1 MQARMKNPAT
11 VIPATMQP
19 IQGLMQ
25 AVQSQNVPEELLDL
39 VHLRVSQI
47 NGCSFCVDGGLKK
60 LRKLGVSDERIGLVS
75 AWREAPYYTDA
86 ERAALQL
93 AEAATRLADRA
104 DAVPDEIWDAATDH
118 FDEQELATILL
129 MIAVT
134 NLFNRLN
141 APIRQTAGT
150 W

>member
-1 MQARMKNPAT
+1 MQARMKNPAMI
-11 VIPATMQP
+11 IPAAMQP

-25 AVQSQNVPEELLDL
+25 AVQSQSVPEELLDL

-47 NGCSFCVDGGLKK
+47 NGCSFCVDSGLKK
-60 LRKLGVSDERIGLVS
+60 LRKTGVSDERIGLVS

-93 AEAATRLADRA
+93 AETVTRLADRA

-141 APIRQTAGT
+141 APIRQIAGT